1 MNVQLKK
8 MMTYE
13 SYCEI
18 EADSLE
24 EALTLSKSAT
34 WEQDPSEAWVESMQY
49 LNLDDE
55 EADWEEIEDFE

>member
-1 MNVQLKK
+1 
-8 MMTYE
+8 MTYE
-13 SYCEI
+13 SFCEI

-24 EALTLSKSAT
+24 EAVALSQNAT

-55 EADWEEIEDFE
+55 EADWEEVENFE